1 LIPPAL
7 PPSWQTLTQEQR
19 ETILGAFG
27 RLLADRLPP
36 SFVVKKEVA
45 DEGQ

>member
-1 LIPPAL
+1 M
-7 PPSWQTLTQEQR
+7 LTQEQR

-27 RLLADRLPP
+27 RLLADRLAP
-36 SFVVKKEVA
+36 SFVVKKGVA